1 VDSICKTTPCHN
13 ELVAKD
19 IYHYAVKRALEKDG
33 WKITHDPLTIYF
45 EEERLFVDLG
55 AERLL
60 AAEKETIQ
68 IAVEVKSFLS
78 ASSVTDLHNALGQY
92 AMYEALLEIEDPSRI
107 LVLAVPRIAE
117 PLFQRPLGKLLIER
131 FKLRIMI
138 VGTDEEVID
147 SWIPHSPMQ
156 I

>member
-1 VDSICKTTPCHN
+1 
-13 ELVAKD
+13 VAKD

-33 WKITHDPLTIYF
+33 WQITHDPLTIYF

-60 AAEKETIQ
+60 AAEKETVR

-131 FKLRIMI
+131 FKLRMMI
-138 VGTDEEVID
+138 VETDEEVID
-147 SWIPHSPMQ
+147 SWIPHSPA
-156 I
+156 